1 MQSKLIVLEGIEA
14 AGKGKASIAIL
25 NFLASKGQRVVH
37 TREPGG
43 TPYAEALR
51 TVVTS
56 KEFVTPGICEV
67 MGFYG
72 ARCDHT
78 QSLIIPSLESGSHVL
93 SERYYASSFAY
104 QKQTQTELE
113 SVHAICQPYLL
124 EPDLVLFLD
133 ISPETSVKRMAE
145 QRVAKGIALDKFELR
160 GFEFMKQVRENY
172 LRISKNETPATHK
185 RWCTIDA
192 EQPIEKVH
200 QDIFKILSEALQ
212 LPA

>member
-1 MQSKLIVLEGIEA
+1 MQSKLIVLEGLEA
-14 AGKGKASIAIL
+14 SGKGRASSAIL
-25 NFLASKGQRVVH
+25 DFMADKGQRVVH

-51 TVVTS
+51 KVVTS
-56 KEFVTPGICEV
+56 KEFITSGICEV

-78 QSLIIPSLESGSHVL
+78 QSLIVPSLEAGSHVL

-113 SVHAICQPYLL
+113 AIHGICQPYLR
-124 EPDLVLFLD
+124 EPDLVLYLD

-145 QRVAKGIALDKFELR
+145 ERVAKGIALDKFELR
-160 GFEFMKQVRENY
+160 GLEFMQLVRENY
-172 LRISKNETPATHK
+172 LRISTNETPAKHK

-200 QDIFKILSEALQ
+200 QDIFRILTDVLQ

>member
-14 AGKGKASIAIL
+14 AGKGKASIAIM

-56 KEFVTPGICEV
+56 KEYVTPGICEV

-78 QSLIIPSLESGSHVL
+78 QSLIIPALENGSHVL

-113 SVHAICQPYLL
+113 AVHAICQPYLR

-133 ISPETSVKRMAE
+133 ITPETSVKRMAE

-160 GFEFMKQVRENY
+160 GLEFMQSVRANY
-172 LRISKNETPATHK
+172 LRIAKNETPATHK

-200 QDIFKILSEALQ
+200 QDIFQILTEALQ

>member
-1 MQSKLIVLEGIEA
+1 
-14 AGKGKASIAIL
+14 
-25 NFLASKGQRVVH
+25 
-37 TREPGG
+37 
-43 TPYAEALR
+43 
-51 TVVTS
+51 
-56 KEFVTPGICEV
+56 

-78 QSLIIPSLESGSHVL
+78 QSLIIPSLENGSHVL

-113 SVHAICQPYLL
+113 AVHAISKPYLL

-145 QRVAKGIALDKFELR
+145 ERVAKGIALDKFELR
-160 GFEFMKQVRENY
+160 GLEFMQSVRANY
-172 LRISKNETPATHK
+172 LRISRNETPATHK

-200 QDIFKILSEALQ
+200 QDIFKILSEVLQ